1 MPMATTER
9 PLRVPI
15 QEASKRGVSWLNE
28 TAAERRILLTKFGRV
43 DSVVDSAERLD
54 ATAEKVDIAAREVV
68 EQFADLSLARTRRW
82 SLEDVCTKLGIDP
95 SRVRERSI
103 QLRS

>member
-1 MPMATTER
+1 MATTEP

-28 TAAERRILLTKFGRV
+28 TAADRRILLTKFGRV

-54 ATAEKVDIAAREVV
+54 ATAEKVDIAAREIV
-68 EQFADLSLARTRRW
+68 ERFADLSLARSRRW
-82 SLEDVCTKLGIDP
+82 SLDDVCAKLGIDAAQ
-95 SRVRERSI
+95 VRERSAR
-103 QLRS
+103 LRA

>member
-1 MPMATTER
+1 MAPTER

-28 TAAERRILLTKFGRV
+28 TAGVRRILLTRFGNV

-54 ATAEKVDIAAREVV
+54 ATAQKVDVATRDIV
-68 EQFADLSLARTRRW
+68 ESFAELALGRSTRW
-82 SLEDVCTKLGIDP
+82 SLEDVCAKLDIDP
-95 SRVRERSI
+95 HRVRQRAK
-103 QLRS
+103 QLGS

>member
-1 MPMATTER
+1 MAITER

-28 TAAERRILLTKFGRV
+28 TAGTRRVLLTRFGKV

-54 ATAEKVDIAAREVV
+54 ATAEKVDMAVREVV
-68 EQFADLSLARTRRW
+68 ESFADLALSRTSRW
-82 SLEDVCTKLGIDP
+82 SLEDVCAKLDIDP
-95 SRVRERSI
+95 QRVRQRAR
-103 QLRS
+103 QLGG